1 MDSAEA
7 KEKIQ
12 LLREQIAFHEKLYR
26 VKNAPQIS
34 DNQFDTLMHELRA
47 LEDEFPQ
54 FYDPNSPSVRVGN
67 DLSESFES
75 VEHLSPMLSLDNVF
89 DSAELEE
96 FDARLKKVLETDADL
111 RYCVEPKI
119 DGAGISAV
127 YENGRLV
134 RLLTR
139 GNGAK
144 GDDITR
150 NSFVVKNL
158 PATLLGTNIPSL
170 LEIRGEAYMERSE
183 FLRISE
189 VQREELTK
197 KTLDKKLKELQ
208 KTDKSATYENVKLLP
223 EELAAIEKKLPANPR
238 NLTAGTLKLLDTA
251 VLRSRSLMAIFYSVG
266 AIEGVEIAEQH
277 ELPKILKSW
286 GLPSVNWF
294 ALADGAHGAFEKI
307 CELEEIRAEFP
318 FDTDGAVVKL
328 DDCALHEKAGMTSHA
343 PRWAIAWKYRAER
356 AETRL
361 NGITIQVGRT
371 GAITPVAEL
380 EPIKRLSGT
389 EVHRATLH
397 NENYIVSKDIRIGD
411 TVLVEKAGEI
421 IPAVLGVVLEKRS
434 PDAQAFVFPTHCPE
448 CGAQLRKLGEIS
460 RCPNMACPPQI
471 RGRLEHFA
479 SRNCMDIRG
488 LGEKVVAE
496 LTDKLD
502 VRDPSDIYTL
512 TRDKLLEIGKF
523 KDKSADNLM
532 KSIEESKSRELWR
545 LIFGLGI
552 LEIGEQ
558 FAKEL
563 AAKFGS
569 LDALMNADIEEI
581 KSVEGMGSKSPKKKK
596 SAENEEIAQPVRAL
610 SVRAFFDDEHN
621 RGMIERL
628 RAAGLNFEA
637 HTKTVEGTPFS
648 GKLFVITG
656 KLESMGRDDAKKL
669 IEKFGGKTASSVSA
683 KTDYLISAEEH
694 SSKMDA
700 AKKFGTSILAES
712 DFLKMLSEAE
722 QAENAEQTPIEAPQ
736 SKEPAPKTG
745 SGQPPDATEEQKKPA
760 DAPEESAKCKPRDDG
775 AKFDDGGQGLLGF

>member
-1 MDSAEA
+1 M
-7 KEKIQ
+7 
-12 LLREQIAFHEKLYR
+12 
-26 VKNAPQIS
+26 
-34 DNQFDTLMHELRA
+34 
-47 LEDEFPQ
+47 
-54 FYDPNSPSVRVGN
+54 
-67 DLSESFES
+67 
-75 VEHLSPMLSLDNVF
+75 
-89 DSAELEE
+89 
-96 FDARLKKVLETDADL
+96 
-111 RYCVEPKI
+111 
-119 DGAGISAV
+119 
-127 YENGRLV
+127 
-134 RLLTR
+134 
-139 GNGAK
+139 
-144 GDDITR
+144 
-150 NSFVVKNL
+150 
-158 PATLLGTNIPSL
+158 
-170 LEIRGEAYMERSE
+170 
-183 FLRISE
+183 
-189 VQREELTK
+189 
-197 KTLDKKLKELQ
+197 
-208 KTDKSATYENVKLLP
+208 
-223 EELAAIEKKLPANPR
+223 
-238 NLTAGTLKLLDTA
+238 
-251 VLRSRSLMAIFYSVG
+251 
-266 AIEGVEIAEQH
+266 
-277 ELPKILKSW
+277 
-286 GLPSVNWF
+286 
-294 ALADGAHGAFEKI
+294 
-307 CELEEIRAEFP
+307 
-318 FDTDGAVVKL
+318 
-328 DDCALHEKAGMTSHA
+328 
-343 PRWAIAWKYRAER
+343 
-356 AETRL
+356 
-361 NGITIQVGRT
+361 
-371 GAITPVAEL
+371 AEL

-460 RCPNMACPPQI
+460 RCPNVACPPQI

-669 IEKFGGKTASSVSA
+669 IEKFGGKTASSVRQIILFRRKNIAQKWTRQKNSA
-683 KTDYLISAEEH
+683 QAFWQNRT
-694 SSKMDA
+694 SSKCFRKPNRRKTPSKRPSKLPK
-700 AKKFGTSILAES
+700 AKNPLPKRAHGNPLTLPKNRKSLPTPQRNRQNTSPATTTQNS
-712 DFLKMLSEAE
+712 TTVGRAFWAF
-722 QAENAEQTPIEAPQ
+722 N
-736 SKEPAPKTG
+736 APKTG
-745 SGQPPDATEEQKKPA
+745 FAAQTAIGKH
-760 DAPEESAKCKPRDDG
+760 
-775 AKFDDGGQGLLGF
+775 FFL